1 MYLYIEYVQIMAIT
15 EEDIKRIIKDELR
28 KFSDE
33 SLNKEVGKALNK
45 KNNPARD
52 EMIRTIKNSMES
64 IFKVLWQKKDFWKTD
79 IK

>member
-1 MYLYIEYVQIMAIT
+1 MAIT